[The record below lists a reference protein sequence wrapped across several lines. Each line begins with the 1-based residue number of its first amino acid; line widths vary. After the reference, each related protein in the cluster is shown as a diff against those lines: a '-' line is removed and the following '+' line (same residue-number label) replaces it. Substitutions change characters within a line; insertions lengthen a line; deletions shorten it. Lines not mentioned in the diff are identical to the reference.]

1 MRLDCNLRLDFKGQ
15 ADVQMDGKG
24 KQCIYIIDNSFALNQ
39 FDFIENCEALSN
51 FVLPDTVLKYM
62 NRK

>member
-1 MRLDCNLRLDFKGQ
+1 MDIKGQ
-15 ADVQMDGKG
+15 ADVEMDGQTKR
-24 KQCIYIIDNSFALNQ
+24 CIYIVDHSFALNQ
-39 FDFIENCEALSN
+39 FDFIENCDALSN